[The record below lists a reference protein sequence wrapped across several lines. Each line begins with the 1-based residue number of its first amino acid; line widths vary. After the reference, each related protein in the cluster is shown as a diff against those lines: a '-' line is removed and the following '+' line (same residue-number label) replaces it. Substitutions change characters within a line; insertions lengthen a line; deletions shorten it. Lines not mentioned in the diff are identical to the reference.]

1 MPLIS
6 VFAALSEPS
15 RVDESFELVIHLQLQ
30 ALVAVVAGAEVSKAC
45 ELLLELP

>member
-15 RVDESFELVIHLQLQ
+15 RVDESFELVIHLQ